1 MPTVDELEQLLA
13 EQQNLLAY
21 EEGRSNFLSALRRVL
36 KVGGLVVA
44 VAVARAALDD
54 LARTDADRR
63 RWHSEA
69 AEGYERERAREDMDL
84 AARVRRLLR
93 EFLKSLEA
101 EYASQLRDQQ
111 VRERRVAKAI
121 TTLRTKPPQDATR
134 LALGLLEGTLLNA

>member
-21 EEGRSNFLSALRRVL
+21 EEGRSNFLAALRRVL

-54 LARTDADRR
+54 LGRTDADRR
-63 RWHSEA
+63 RWYGEA
-69 AEGYERERAREDMDL
+69 SDGYERERARDDLDL

-111 VRERRVAKAI
+111 LRERRVAKAI
-121 TTLRTKPPQDATR
+121 TTLRTKPAAEATR
-134 LALGLLEGTLLNA
+134 LALGLLAGGGS